1 MKVAYSPRLAEVVEQ
16 ERRMGMNGSPDIRV
30 KVRSQDFGMAV
41 RYFFSLTEFEV
52 LDVACGDEIEDNEIG
67 EVFGDECVVIIG
79 NTVDGQTWQ
88 VICDDPA
95 LSGCWIAE
103 L

>member
-1 MKVAYSPRLAEVVEQ
+1 MNSSPVIRITEQ
-16 ERRMGMNGSPDIRV
+16 S
-30 KVRSQDFGMAV
+30 KDFGMAV
-41 RYFFSLTEFEV
+41 RHFFSLTEFEV
-52 LDVACGDEIEDNEIG
+52 LDVACGDEIEDNQISET
-67 EVFGDECVVIIG
+67 FGDECVVIIG
-79 NTVDGQTWQ
+79 NTVDGHTWQ